1 MVKAGKWIAR
11 HRILILIIG
20 ILLLVPSVFGIAAT
34 KVNYDLLSYLPEDLE
49 TVKGQDILVDE
60 YGMGAFSMA
69 MVEGMAPKDVQ
80 KLKTEFEEVP
90 HVSDVLWYD
99 DVVDISLPVEMI
111 PQDIRKVFSSEDA
124 TMLLVLFDNTTSS
137 DEAMNALTEIRHIAD
152 RQCFIG
158 GMTGIVTDIKDLC
171 MQELPVYVLI
181 ATALAFLFMELTGRP
196 SWSRC
201 SCF

>member
-1 MVKAGKWIAR
+1 MIGLVKAGKWIAR

-80 KLKTEFEEVP
+80 KLKTFR
-90 HVSDVLWYD
+90 
-99 DVVDISLPVEMI
+99 ISWGI
-111 PQDIRKVFSSEDA
+111 ISTGSEIS
-124 TMLLVLFDNTTSS
+124 TTSS
-137 DEAMNALTEIRHIAD
+137 YQSTSLT
-152 RQCFIG
+152 
-158 GMTGIVTDIKDLC
+158 
-171 MQELPVYVLI
+171 
-181 ATALAFLFMELTGRP
+181 
-196 SWSRC
+196 
-201 SCF
+201 